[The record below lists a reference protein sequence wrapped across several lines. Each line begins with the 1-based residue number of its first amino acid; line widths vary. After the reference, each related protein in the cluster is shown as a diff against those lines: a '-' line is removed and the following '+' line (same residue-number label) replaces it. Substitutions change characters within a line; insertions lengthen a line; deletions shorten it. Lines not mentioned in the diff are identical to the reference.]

1 MKSVNEWKSKQDKL
15 NKVNNDKKPVVIP
28 KTSNYEVEES
38 GVSSSVG
45 TSKKSENV
53 GESYTSDDF
62 EDTSMSGSGS
72 ASNSGQISKIITQNQ
87 KNAVAKSQPAST
99 LKKIEESSD
108 VYEDDEF
115 ESLSRSQQ
123 QMNQILPVPAKKL
136 PTI

>member
-1 MKSVNEWKSKQDKL
+1 M
-15 NKVNNDKKPVVIP
+15 P
-28 KTSNYEVEES
+28 KASNYEVEES
-38 GVSSSVG
+38 GVSSSMSTG
-45 TSKKSENV
+45 KKAENV

-87 KNAVAKSQPAST
+87 KNAASKSQPAST